1 MYLFVVLVLSV
12 IVAVLVVRKG
22 SRKRKSNLTGA
33 KSKERRKIKYETRKQ
48 MQGFISKNRSN
59 AKVYYIR
66 QCNRVKSKA
75 RIAYKISKKYKLAYS
90 KYFHTLNPGYI
101 L

>member
-1 MYLFVVLVLSV
+1 MLLYLLVVLVVGV

-33 KSKERRKIKYETRKQ
+33 KSKVKKKKEYENRKQ
-48 MQGFISKNRSN
+48 IEGFIAKNRLN
-59 AKVYYIR
+59 ARTYYIR

-90 KYFHTLNPGYI
+90 KQFHALNP

>member
-1 MYLFVVLVLSV
+1 MIMVSYGKQPMRQLDHFRLL
-12 IVAVLVVRKG
+12 G
-22 SRKRKSNLTGA
+22 H
-33 KSKERRKIKYETRKQ
+33 KYETRKQ

-59 AKVYYIR
+59 ARVYYIR

-90 KYFHTLNPGYI
+90 KYFHTRLYTAKM
-101 L
+101 